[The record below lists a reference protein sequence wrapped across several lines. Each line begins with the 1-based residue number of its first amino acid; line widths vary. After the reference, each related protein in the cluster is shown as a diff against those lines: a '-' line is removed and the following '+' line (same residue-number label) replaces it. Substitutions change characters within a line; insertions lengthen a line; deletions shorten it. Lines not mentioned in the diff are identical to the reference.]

1 MKKKPFFPGFKNN
14 KNKPL
19 MVYEHFKELTRRFL
33 SPFAGCTNTAVDSD
47 KTVQQQKEYAHYVQN
62 CFQNTTLRSHF
73 PVELLSLFF
82 QLEPSVLGFA
92 YDLEQQCWKT
102 TTHQDALQHG
112 GLQLLWDLYGF
123 QPQLPSTPQTVHHI
137 TRTEP
142 FHDRIPCTSLVD
154 QALGCTT
161 ADAMTTYIL
170 DGLYQNAIAW
180 SILKMGSFRFY
191 PVFQDLQL
199 LTVLTSCMAQDNP
212 SKVTSS
218 IYLPCRVLFY
228 VPDSM
233 FKDDQ
238 LEAVHIHH
246 IIQERQRLKETKLVD
261 CLHQLSAMVMRYG
274 AQVYI
279 VLVPFF
285 ARITPF
291 STSAHRLHYM
301 FTHCDQFECSYEDVF
316 IMKELLQC
324 YLETDSSSC
333 SSQTSN

>member
-1 MKKKPFFPGFKNN
+1 
-14 KNKPL
+14 
-19 MVYEHFKELTRRFL
+19 MVYEQFKELTRRFL
-33 SPFAGCTNTAVDSD
+33 SPFAGCTNTSVDSD

-102 TTHQDALQHG
+102 TTQQDALQHG
-112 GLQLLWDLYGF
+112 GLHLLWDLYGF
-123 QPQLPSTPQTVHHI
+123 QPQLPSSPQTVHHI
-137 TRTEP
+137 ARTEP

-199 LTVLTSCMAQDNP
+199 LTVLTSCMA
-212 SKVTSS
+212 KVTSG
-218 IYLPCRVLFY
+218 IHLPCRVLFY

-238 LEAVHIHH
+238 LESVHIHQ
-246 IIQERQRLKETKLVD
+246 IIQERERLTETKLVD

-274 AQVYI
+274 AQVYV
-279 VLVPFF
+279 VLIPFF

-301 FTHCDQFECSYEDVF
+301 FTHSDQFECSYEDVF

-324 YLETDSSSC
+324 YLETNTSSC
-333 SSQTSN
+333 SSSSITSN